1 MATEIMKKRAA
12 HYYRRITESLPQSFL
27 KWRVKDLKRY
37 LKRYILLYLVILF
50 VITTLYAAISYI
62 NYETMKS
69 DRQYAQDS
77 FNYWQEVAASQSNSP
92 DAYFQAGYYAYLM
105 GDSNLAVIYLSK
117 AIELDPGFDKA
128 KALKQQLDIK

>member
-1 MATEIMKKRAA
+1 MKKRVA
-12 HYYRRITESLPQSFL
+12 HYYRKITESLPQSIL
-27 KWRVKDLKRY
+27 EWRVKDLKKH
-37 LKRYILLYLVILF
+37 LKRYVLLYLVILF
-50 VITTLYAAISYI
+50 VISALYAVISYI

-69 DRQYAQDS
+69 DRLYAQDS

-92 DAYFQAGYYAYLM
+92 DAHFQAGYYAFLM

-117 AIELDPGFDKA
+117 AIELDPGFEKA